1 MLMVRKIVLSIATV
15 LAVCGFALAQN
26 KQVTG
31 TVTGTD
37 GAPVV
42 GATVVVDGTT
52 LGTSTDLQG
61 KFVLDAPADGT
72 LTVSFIG
79 YQDQK
84 VAING
89 KTTINI
95 VLHESS
101 QKIGDVVVVAF
112 GQTTKEAFSGSA
124 TTIKADDLI
133 KTQSSNVADAL
144 VGKVTGMQ
152 MASATGRPG
161 AGQAIRIRGFGS
173 VSSDVGQEPLW
184 VVDGVPFEGDIN
196 NINSNDIE
204 SITVLKDAASTALYG
219 SRGAN
224 GVIMVTTKR
233 AKVGDAIVTFDGKWG
248 VNTKAHRTYDYITSP
263 GEYYEMH
270 YRALSN
276 YYYNQGYAD
285 GEIYQ
290 AANKVITSTPGAGGL
305 GYNVYN
311 VPEGEYLIGRNG
323 KLNPNATLGRKV
335 TYKDKTY
342 TVMPDNWLDELY
354 GSGFRQEYN
363 VSVAAATDKANFYAS
378 LGYLDNKGIIDG
390 SHQDRLT
397 ARLRADY
404 QAKKWLK
411 VGGNFSFTH
420 FDWRNG
426 NNPSDEGDSD
436 GGNIFAQ
443 VVRYAPIY
451 PLFMRDGE
459 GNIII
464 DQYGYQL
471 YDNGDGMNAGS
482 VRPSAAQSN
491 PLQDIILNKYRSEG
505 NAFSVNGYADFFLYK
520 GLKLTINGAADLD
533 ETRHTSMMNP
543 YYGQFATSGGSIS
556 KSHSRQISYNLQQ
569 FLSYNETFADKHNV
583 DLVLGHEYYN
593 VRNYSLGAYRTRMFS
608 IDNMELSGAVVDGM
622 SSSSGMSEYNKEGYF
637 FRGQYAFD
645 NRIFVS
651 GSYRR
656 DASSRFHPDHRW
668 GDFWSVSAAWLI
680 NRESWFNASWVDML
694 KIKASYGQQ
703 GNDNIPSYLYA
714 DQYSI
719 SDDGNGG
726 IATIFGMKGNPN
738 ITWETNS
745 NLNVGVEFGFWGNRL
760 SGSVEF
766 FNRITTDMLFSLP
779 VAPQLGYSSIWTN
792 VGDMLNRGVEIELNA
807 DLIRT
812 KNVLWSFGLNMT
824 HFKNEVLSLPD
835 EYKTKTV
842 EGYKGYESGSY
853 FRGEGLALYTFYM
866 PTYAGVNKE
875 TGAPQWYTFKTN
887 SAGEF
892 VRDEN
897 GERIREITE
906 SYSEASQN
914 GRELHGN
921 STPKLYGGFN
931 TSLNLY
937 GFDLS
942 VGFTYQIGGKV
953 YDSGYASYMS
963 SPFGSSVGEN
973 YHKDLYNAW
982 TPQNTDTNVPRLQYN
997 DEYTTSTSSRF
1008 LVDASYLNIQNIVL
1022 GYTLPQRITRKF
1034 LVQRLRVYV
1043 ACDNVWYWS
1052 QREGLDPRQGFSG
1065 GTSLYYYAPI
1075 RTFSGGVTISF

>member
-1 MLMVRKIVLSIATV
+1 MVRKIVLSIATV

-37 GAPVV
+37 GAPVA
-42 GATVVVDGTT
+42 GATVAVDGTT
-52 LGTSTDLQG
+52 IGTSTDLQG
-61 KFVLDAPADGT
+61 NYVLQAPADGV
-72 LTVSFIG
+72 LTISFIG
-79 YQDQK
+79 YEDQK

-89 KTTINI
+89 MTTINV
-95 VLHESS
+95 VLKESS

-144 VGKVTGMQ
+144 VGKVSGMQ
-152 MASATGRPG
+152 MASASGRPG
-161 AGQAIRIRGFGS
+161 SGQKIRIRGYGS
-173 VSSDVGQEPLW
+173 VSSSVDQEPLW

-233 AKVGDAIVTFDGKWG
+233 AKIGDALVNFDAKWG
-248 VNTKAHRTYDYITSP
+248 VNTKAHRTYDYITDP

-270 YRALSN
+270 YRSLNN
-276 YYYNQGYAD
+276 YYLNQGKSE
-285 GEIYQ
+285 GEAYQ
-290 AANKVITSTPGAGGL
+290 LANKHLTATPGSGGV
-305 GYNVYN
+305 GYNVYT
-311 VPEGEYLIGRNG
+311 VPEGENLIGRNG
-323 KLNPNATLGRKV
+323 QLNPNATLGRKV
-335 TYKDKTY
+335 TYKGQEY
-342 TVMPDNWLDELY
+342 LIMPDNWLDNLY
-354 GSGFRQEYN
+354 KSGFRQEYN
-363 VSVAAATDKANFYAS
+363 VGISAATEKSSFYAS
-378 LGYLDNKGIIDG
+378 LGYLDNTGIIDG
-390 SHQDRLT
+390 SRQDRLT

-426 NNPSDEGDSD
+426 NDPNDEGAGD

-451 PLFMRDGE
+451 SLFLRDGN
-459 GNIII
+459 GNIMT
-464 DQYGYQL
+464 DKYGFQV
-471 YDNGDGMNAGS
+471 YDNGDGMNGGS

-505 NAFSVNGYADFFLYK
+505 NAFSANGFADFLLYK
-520 GLKLTINGAADLD
+520 GLKLTVNGAMDLD
-533 ETRHTSMMNP
+533 ETRHTTMMNP
-543 YYGQFATSGGSIS
+543 YYGQFATSGGVIS
-556 KSHSRQISYNLQQ
+556 KSHSRMISYNLQQ
-569 FLSYNETFADKHNV
+569 YLTYNETFADKHNI
-583 DLVLGHEYYN
+583 DLVAGHEYYN
-593 VRNYSLGAYRTRMFS
+593 YRSYSLGASRQRLFS
-608 IDNMELSGAVVDGM
+608 VDNMELSGAVVDGK
-622 SSSSGMSEYNKEGYF
+622 SSSSSMGEYNKEGYF
-637 FRGQYAFD
+637 FRGQYAYD

-656 DASSRFHPDHRW
+656 DASSKFHPDHRW
-668 GDFWSVSAAWLI
+668 GNFWSVSAAWLI

-694 KIKASYGQQ
+694 KLKASYGQQ
-703 GNDNIPSYLYA
+703 GNDQIPSYLYA
-714 DQYSI
+714 DQYAI

-726 IATIFGMKGNPN
+726 IATIFGAKGNPN

-745 NLNVGVEFGFWGNRL
+745 NLNVGVEFGLWGNRL

-766 FNRITTDMLFSLP
+766 FNRVTTDMLFSLP

-807 DLIRT
+807 DIIRN
-812 KNVLWSFGLNMT
+812 KNVYWSVGLNMT
-824 HFKNEVLSLPD
+824 HFKNKILRLPE
-835 EYKTKTV
+835 EYKTATI
-842 EGYKGYESGSY
+842 EGYNGFVDGSY
-853 FRGEGLALYTFYM
+853 FRGEGLSLYTFYM
-866 PTYAGVNKE
+866 PTYAGVNKQ
-875 TGAPQWYTFKTN
+875 TGAPQWYTFKTD

-892 VRDEN
+892 VLDEK
-897 GERIREITE
+897 GQRIREITE

-931 TSLNLY
+931 TSLSLY

-942 VGFTYQIGGKV
+942 VAFTYQIGGKV

-963 SPFGSSVGEN
+963 SPTGSSCGEN
-973 YHKDLYNAW
+973 YHKDLWNSW
-982 TPQNTDTNVPRLQYN
+982 TPENTESNIPRLQYN
-997 DEYTTSTSSRF
+997 DDYTTSTSSRF
-1008 LVDASYLNIQNIVL
+1008 LVDASYLNIQNVVL

-1034 LVQRLRVYV
+1034 LVERLRVYV

-1052 QREGLDPRQGFSG
+1052 HREGLDPRQGFSG
-1065 GTSLYYYAPI
+1065 GTNINYYAPI
-1075 RTFSGGVTISF
+1075 RTFSGGVTITF

>member
-1 MLMVRKIVLSIATV
+1 MVRKIVLSIAAV
-15 LAVCGFALAQN
+15 LAVCSFALAQN

-31 TVTGTD
+31 TVTGAD
-37 GAPVV
+37 GAPVA
-42 GATVVVDGTT
+42 GATVAVDGTS

-61 KFVLDAPADGT
+61 KFVLEAPADGV

-79 YQDQK
+79 YEDQQ

-89 KTTINI
+89 KTSINI
-95 VLHESS
+95 VLKESS

-112 GQTTKEAFSGSA
+112 GQTTKEAFQGSA
-124 TTIKADDLI
+124 KTIKADDLI
-133 KTQSSNVADAL
+133 KTQSSNVTDAL
-144 VGKVTGMQ
+144 VGKVSGMQ
-152 MASATGRPG
+152 MASASGRPG
-161 AGQAIRIRGFGS
+161 SGQTIRIRGYGS
-173 VSSDVGQEPLW
+173 VSSSVGQDPLW

-233 AKVGDAIVTFDGKWG
+233 AKVGDAMVTFDGKWG
-248 VNTKAHRTYDYITSP
+248 VNSKAYRTYDIIENP

-270 YRALSN
+270 YLSLNN
-276 YYYNQGYAD
+276 YYSSQGKTP
-285 GEIYQ
+285 GEAYQ
-290 AANKVITSTPGAGGL
+290 MSNKTLTATPGAGGV
-305 GYNVYN
+305 GYNVYT
-311 VPEGEYLIGRNG
+311 VPEGENLIGRNG

-335 TYKDKTY
+335 TYNGQEY
-342 TVMPDNWLDELY
+342 TILPDNWLDNLY
-354 GSGFRQEYN
+354 KTGFRQEYN
-363 VSVAAATDKANFYAS
+363 VSVSAATAKSNFYAS

-411 VGGNFSFTH
+411 IGGNFSFAH
-420 FDWRNG
+420 YNWRNG
-426 NNPSDEGDSD
+426 NDPGDEGDDD

-451 PLFMRDGE
+451 SLFLRDAD
-459 GNIII
+459 GNIMT
-464 DQYGYQL
+464 DKYGFQV
-471 YDNGDGMNAGS
+471 YDNGGGMNGGS
-482 VRPSAAQSN
+482 VRPSAGMSN
-491 PLQDIILNKYRSEG
+491 PLQDIILNKYYSEG
-505 NAFSVNGYADFFLYK
+505 NAFSANGFADFLLYK
-520 GLKLTINGAADLD
+520 GLKLTINGAVDLD
-533 ETRHTSMMNP
+533 ETRSTDMMNP
-543 YYGQFATSGGSIS
+543 YYGQFATSGGVIGV
-556 KSHSRQISYNLQQ
+556 SHGRSLAYNLQQ

-583 DLVLGHEYYN
+583 DIVAGHEYYN
-593 VRNYSLGAYRTRMFS
+593 NRGYGLGASRQRLFS
-608 IDNMELSGAVVDGM
+608 VDNMELSGAVVDGM
-622 SSSSGMSEYNKEGYF
+622 SSYSSSSEYNKEGYF
-637 FRGQYAFD
+637 IRAQYAYD
-645 NRIFVS
+645 NRIFAS
-651 GSYRR
+651 ASYRR

-668 GDFWSVSAAWLI
+668 GNFWSVSAAWLI

-694 KIKASYGQQ
+694 KLKASYGQQ
-703 GNDNIPSYLYA
+703 GNDNIPGYLYA

-726 IATIFGMKGNPN
+726 IATIFGSKGNPN

-766 FNRITTDMLFSLP
+766 FNRVTTDMLFSLP
-779 VAPQLGYSSIWTN
+779 VAPSLGYSRIWTN
-792 VGDMLNRGVEIELNA
+792 VGDMLNRGIEIELNA

-824 HFKNEVLSLPD
+824 HFKNKILRLPE
-835 EYKTKTV
+835 EYKTATV
-842 EGYKGYESGSY
+842 EGYTGFEDGSY
-853 FRGEGLALYTFYM
+853 FRGEGLSLYTFYI

-875 TGAPQWYTFKTN
+875 TGAPQWYTFKTD

-892 VRDEN
+892 VLDEK
-897 GERIREITE
+897 GQRIREITE
-906 SYSEASQN
+906 SYSEASEN

-921 STPKLYGGFN
+921 STPAVYGGFN

-942 VGFTYQIGGKV
+942 IGFTYQIGGKV

-963 SPFGSSVGEN
+963 SPQGSSCGEN
-973 YHKDLYNAW
+973 YHKDLWKSW
-982 TPQNTDTNVPRLQYN
+982 TPENKNSNIPRLQY
-997 DEYTTSTSSRF
+997 DDLYTTSTSSRF
-1008 LVDASYLNIQNIVL
+1008 LTDASYLNIQNIVL

-1034 LVQRLRVYV
+1034 LVENLRVYV

-1052 QREGLDPRQGFSG
+1052 QREGLDPRQGFGG
-1065 GTSLYYYAPI
+1065 GTSIYYYAPI
-1075 RTFSGGVTISF
+1075 RTFSGGVTITF